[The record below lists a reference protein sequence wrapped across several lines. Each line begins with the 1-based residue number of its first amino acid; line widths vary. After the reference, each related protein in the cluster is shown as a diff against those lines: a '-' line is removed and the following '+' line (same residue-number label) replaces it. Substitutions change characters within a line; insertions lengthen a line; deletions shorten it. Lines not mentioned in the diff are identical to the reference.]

1 MKVHL
6 MKTTMGWSAAC
17 FSTEGLLLLTLPCE
31 SLEAAM
37 AEAWENF
44 NQLMV
49 CGEVFSSR
57 LQAKD
62 RASQA
67 YRLYCSLV
75 DYFEHGK
82 DDFDVP
88 IDWSITSDF
97 ARNVYQ
103 VVASIPYGEVRTYSW
118 VAEQLGKPKAA
129 RAVGQAL
136 KRNPYPLVIPC
147 HRVIAANGLGGFGG
161 GLKMKKKLLSHERY
175 KFTGIE
181 TG

>member
-67 YRLYCSLV
+67 YKHIGCIALWWIILNM
-75 DYFEHGK
+75 
-82 DDFDVP
+82 
-88 IDWSITSDF
+88 
-97 ARNVYQ
+97 ARTTLMSQ
-103 VVASIPYGEVRTYSW
+103 
-118 VAEQLGKPKAA
+118 
-129 RAVGQAL
+129 
-136 KRNPYPLVIPC
+136 
-147 HRVIAANGLGGFGG
+147 
-161 GLKMKKKLLSHERY
+161 
-175 KFTGIE
+175 
-181 TG
+181 